1 MDRFVRAFVIAAG
14 LLSLAPVPG
23 VAQTDTGNFVIPNF
37 RFQSG
42 ESLPALRIHYRTL
55 GRPRR
60 DAAGVVRNAVLILHG
75 TGGSGANFLSPS
87 FVELYGAGQAL
98 DTATHYI
105 ILPDNIG
112 HGASA
117 KPSDGLH
124 ARFPRYGYSDMV
136 EAQYRLV
143 TVGLH
148 VDHLLLVMGTSM
160 GCMHSWLW
168 AERHAAFMDG
178 VVPLA
183 CAPTQIAGRNRMM
196 RKMILDDIRTDPE
209 WRGGEYATQPR
220 GLRAAL
226 QILYLMGSAPLVAQ
240 RAAPSRDS
248 ADAVLTR
255 YLDARMAASDANDMV
270 YQFDASRDYD
280 PSPDLERITAP
291 VLTINSADDLINPPE
306 LGLMERLIA
315 RVRRGQYI
323 LIPISDITRGHG
335 THTVAAAWKAHFAP
349 FVAALEGRRGKTVPD
364 IDALF
369 TEYTGP
375 AVPGASVIVIR
386 DGRVILR
393 RAYGMADLT
402 RHVAAT
408 PETDYR
414 LASVSK
420 QFTAMATMLLA
431 SAGKIRYDQSIRAIL
446 PELPAAAQSVT
457 VRHLLNHTSGL
468 PDYEDLIPD
477 SQTVQVSDRD
487 VLALLAHQDTLY
499 FPAGTQ
505 YRYSNSGYV
514 LLGLIVERVSGLS
527 FPAYLR
533 TRIFSPLGMT
543 ASVAHVDGV
552 DTVPHRAY
560 GYSPDS
566 GQFKPTDQSVTSA
579 TLGDGGIYT
588 SVDDLVRWDQMLYG
602 DKLVDAATLR
612 LATTPPT
619 LPGGAETQYGFGW
632 FVDTYRG
639 VKRWRHTGET
649 SGFRNAIQRYPDRH
663 FTVIV
668 LTNRSS
674 GDPAALVERIA
685 DALLFGAPR

>member
-1 MDRFVRAFVIAAG
+1 MRAFVIAAG

-23 VAQTDTGNFVIPNF
+23 AAQVDTGTFVITDF
-37 RFQSG
+37 RFESG
-42 ESLPALRIHYRTL
+42 ETLPALRIHYRTM

-112 HGASA
+112 HGASS
-117 KPSDGLH
+117 KPSDGLR
-124 ARFPRYGYSDMV
+124 ARFPRYGYRDMV
-136 EAQYRLV
+136 DAQYRLV
-143 TVGLH
+143 TAGLH

-160 GCMHSWLW
+160 GCMHAWLW
-168 AERHAAFMDG
+168 AERYPAFMDG

-209 WRGGEYATQPR
+209 WRGGDYTAQPR

-226 QILYLMGSAPLVAQ
+226 QILYLMSSAPLVQQ

-248 ADAVLTR
+248 ADAVITR
-255 YLDARMAASDANDMV
+255 YLDGRMTTTDANDLI

-280 PSPDLERITAP
+280 PSPDLARIAAP
-291 VLTINSADDLINPPE
+291 VLAINSADDVVNPPE

-315 RVRRGQYI
+315 HVPRGRYV

-335 THTVAAAWKAHFAP
+335 THTVAAAWKAQFTP
-349 FVAALEGRRGKTVPD
+349 FVAALEGRRGGTVPD

-369 TEYTGP
+369 TDYTGP

-402 RHVAAT
+402 RRVAAA

-420 QFTAMATMLLA
+420 QFTAMATMLLVKD
-431 SAGKIRYDQSIRAIL
+431 GKIRYDQSIREVL
-446 PELPAAAQSVT
+446 PELPAAAQAVT

-477 SQTVQVSDRD
+477 TQTAQVSDRD
-487 VLALLAHQDTLY
+487 VLALLARKDTLY

-514 LLGLIVERVSGLS
+514 LLGLMVERVSGLS
-527 FPAYLR
+527 FPAFLR
-533 TRIFSPLGMT
+533 ARIFSPLGMT
-543 ASVAHVDGV
+543 ASVAHVDGA

-560 GYSPDS
+560 GYTPDS

-588 SVDDLVRWDQMLYG
+588 NVDDLVRWDQALYG
-602 DKLVDAATLR
+602 GKLVDAATLR
-612 LATTPPT
+612 LATTPPV
-619 LPGGAETQYGFGW
+619 LPANAETQYGFGW
-632 FVDTYRG
+632 FVDSYRG

-663 FTVIV
+663 FSVIV
-668 LTNRSS
+668 LTNRNG
-674 GDPAALVERIA
+674 GDPAAIAERIV
-685 DALLFGAPR
+685 DALLFGPR